1 MMYMI
6 KAGIENPRRPELGS
20 VTITFPIPE
29 TEYDKTIRLLSE
41 MDIGNAAD
49 RDCRIKEIDSCATVL
64 KKLEGSCVNM
74 DELDYLAKLLDRFNG
89 YELEQFQAA
98 ASHYGFTDMMNLI
111 NLTFC
116 SQESTVISDF
126 TGLDEVGQQHF
137 LTVNGYVTSDML
149 DRVDGRRV
157 AMDLIS
163 SGRGHVTP
171 YGVFYENDMELRQV
185 YDGMHLP
192 PYLYQ
197 PCEAVIFVSPQDRP
211 EESEV
216 LYFPCSALKVKRAMQ
231 RLDIDSLKECIVTF
245 DELPRLRNT
254 VQQVFDENG
263 DLQENLESFRRLT
276 DITIHMDQERFEE
289 FQTLLGMLHP
299 QGPDDILSLAEN
311 FENISLEQNI
321 LSPEQLG
328 WRRAEDYFDL
338 ALDPENLFALYIDF
352 EDYGA
357 DVAQRENGIFTELGY
372 LTCSSDTPE
381 MKALLARL
389 SQEPEPVFD
398 QDMDGM

>member
-1 MMYMI
+1 MYMI
-6 KAGIENPRRPELGS
+6 KAGIENPRHPEYGS

-41 MDIGNAAD
+41 LDIGNAAG
-49 RDCRIKEIDSCATVL
+49 RDCRIKEIDCCATVL
-64 KKLEGSCVNM
+64 KKLEGSCVNI
-74 DELDYLAKLLDRFNG
+74 DDLDFLAKRLDSFDS
-89 YELEQFQAA
+89 YEMEQFQAA
-98 ASHYGFTDMMNLI
+98 TAHYGFTDMMNLI

-126 TGLDEVGQQHF
+126 AYLDEVGRQHF
-137 LTVNGYVTSDML
+137 LTVNGSVTSDML
-149 DRVDGRRV
+149 ERVDGRRI
-157 AMDLIS
+157 AMDLIN
-163 SGRGHVTP
+163 SGKGHVTP

-197 PCEAVIFVSPQDRP
+197 QCEAVLFISPQDRP

-231 RLDIDSLKECIVTF
+231 RLDVDSLKECIVTF

-276 DITIHMDQERFEE
+276 EITSCMDQERFEE
-289 FQTLLGMLHP
+289 FQALLGLLHP
-299 QGPDDILSLAEN
+299 QGPDDVLSLAEN

-321 LSPEQLG
+321 QLPEQLG
-328 WRRAEDYFDL
+328 WRRAEEQFNL

-381 MKALLARL
+381 IKVLLARL
-389 SQEPEPVFD
+389 SQKPEPVFD
-398 QDMDGM
+398 QDMGGM

>member
-1 MMYMI
+1 MYMI
-6 KAGIENPRRPELGS
+6 KAGIENPRHPEYGS

-41 MDIGNAAD
+41 LDIGNAAG
-49 RDCRIKEIDSCATVL
+49 RDCRIKEIDSGPNVL
-64 KKLEGSCVNM
+64 KKLEGSCVNV
-74 DELDYLAKLLDRFNG
+74 DDLDYLAKRLESFDS
-89 YELEQFQAA
+89 YEMEQFQAA
-98 ASHYGFTDMMNLI
+98 ASHYGFTDMINLI

-126 TGLDEVGQQHF
+126 TDLDEVGRQHF
-137 LTVNGYVTSDML
+137 LTVNGHTTLEML
-149 DRVDGRRV
+149 ERVDGQRV
-157 AMDLIS
+157 ALDLIN
-163 SGRGHVTP
+163 SGKGHVTP
-171 YGVFYENDMELRQV
+171 YGVFYENDMELRQI

-197 PCEAVIFVSPQDRP
+197 PYEAVLFLSPLDRL

-231 RLDIDSLKECIVTF
+231 RLDVDSLKECIVTF

-276 DITIHMDQERFEE
+276 ETTSCMDQERFEE
-289 FQTLLGMLHP
+289 FRALLGLLHP
-299 QGPDDILSLAEN
+299 QGPDDVLSLAEN
-311 FENISLEQNI
+311 FEYMTLEPNI

-328 WRRAEDYFDL
+328 WRRAEEQFNLD
-338 ALDPENLFALYIDF
+338 LDPENLFALYIDF

-357 DVAQRENGIFTELGY
+357 DVAQRENGIFTEMGY
-372 LTCSSDTPE
+372 LTCSSDTLE

-389 SQEPEPVFD
+389 SQKPEPVFD
-398 QDMDGM
+398 QDMGGM